1 MDLIFHGPLGMELS
15 LDRSAGVPRVKA
27 AEHDSPALLAV
38 GRALTAIEGVPVGEI
53 RDKKSWLALVAK
65 LQAPERPLSLTFE
78 APMVSPEEP
87 VQPVQ
92 RARAELDALAASAKA
107 AAEQAEAEAV
117 AAASAPAPT
126 RGRAYSRGGPRSRS
140 PSPELTC
147 SQCGRTGL
155 RADGFFYF
163 QKHGHRGL
171 FCGEACRDERLGRSD
186 VERAS
191 KRAPAASSSR
201 RPRSRSRSPQRRRE
215 SSPSPPRRNRYD
227 TALPAANHYGP
238 APTQPP
244 PPGLGQRPTRRHLV
258 AAAESAR
265 APQPPVESC
274 TSLGDRHEASW
285 REATVGRCPPD
296 DVIRDRLVKRA
307 IAKLQRDFQRADA
320 IEAELAREGVQ
331 AFTVAAPVKGLVRW
345 TATDGRSGPKPP
357 SDSEIYDMIL
367 AFERAKVRTGAS
379 SHCHTETIKRM
390 VAEMTVAGVVT
401 ENYDLSGRPCARGA
415 LRWCCVDGRAGPPK
429 MSQLDIEGRLR
440 KWARAREDND
450 FRRSDELRAQLAAR
464 GVQIDGTKRWFT
476 AGPGGL
482 AGPIPSLHRNRS
494 RSRSRSRRRRRGSSR
509 RRRESSW
516 SRSRSRSR
524 KRSRKAAPSAA
535 PGLDEQRPTR
545 RNLVAAAPSEA
556 SSSDGS

>member
-1 MDLIFHGPLGMELS
+1 
-15 LDRSAGVPRVKA
+15 
-27 AEHDSPALLAV
+27 
-38 GRALTAIEGVPVGEI
+38 
-53 RDKKSWLALVAK
+53 
-65 LQAPERPLSLTFE
+65 
-78 APMVSPEEP
+78 
-87 VQPVQ
+87 
-92 RARAELDALAASAKA
+92 
-107 AAEQAEAEAV
+107 
-117 AAASAPAPT
+117 
-126 RGRAYSRGGPRSRS
+126 
-140 PSPELTC
+140 
-147 SQCGRTGL
+147 
-155 RADGFFYF
+155 
-163 QKHGHRGL
+163 
-171 FCGEACRDERLGRSD
+171 
-186 VERAS
+186 
-191 KRAPAASSSR
+191 
-201 RPRSRSRSPQRRRE
+201 
-215 SSPSPPRRNRYD
+215 
-227 TALPAANHYGP
+227 
-238 APTQPP
+238 
-244 PPGLGQRPTRRHLV
+244 
-258 AAAESAR
+258 
-265 APQPPVESC
+265 
-274 TSLGDRHEASW
+274 
-285 REATVGRCPPD
+285 
-296 DVIRDRLVKRA
+296 
-307 IAKLQRDFQRADA
+307 
-320 IEAELAREGVQ
+320 
-331 AFTVAAPVKGLVRW
+331 
-345 TATDGRSGPKPP
+345 
-357 SDSEIYDMIL
+357 MIL

-390 VAEMTVAGVVT
+390 VAEMTVSGVVT

-545 RNLVAAAPSEA
+545 RHLVAAAPSEA